1 MKKLL
6 AALSAAGLLSLGITS
21 ALGATAA
28 TASVRPSTKA
38 KPMAIT
44 VNKTT
49 AISST
54 KNTTFTIKV
63 THAGANDTLEYGV
76 CNEDASQTN
85 PLDDLGADACQG
97 AQFGAASATGTATLT
112 DVFTPGQQGNN
123 PLSTCPQSQA
133 QYGLGITCIVA
144 VADIVNGMTADATLY
159 FAPAAAKVTGQ
170 GANGTITN
178 ATITLKSGFE
188 VIGLVG
194 SSPATLTGP
203 CQPFSGTVAGG
214 AAAWTAAP
222 LCDDADNAPAGVGGP
237 YAAGIGFAAGEAVKA
252 YNGATLLAGAQANAD
267 SPNPVTN
274 AGGVTI
280 VLPSLPYNT
289 STGTTY
295 HITLKGTGYPTS
307 PSNASKVKIVVTVKI
322 SKTGKAT

>member
-6 AALSAAGLLSLGITS
+6 AALSAAGLVSLGITS
-21 ALGATAA
+21 VLGATAA
-28 TASVRPSTKA
+28 RASVRPHTA

-54 KNTTFTIKV
+54 KATTFKIKV
-63 THAGANDTLEYGV
+63 THAGNNDTLEYGV
-76 CNEDASQTN
+76 CNEDASLTN
-85 PLDDLGADACQG
+85 PLLDLGAEACSSP
-97 AQFGAASATGTATLT
+97 QFGAASGTGTASLT
-112 DVFTPGQQGNN
+112 DVFTPGQQGSST
-123 PLSTCPQSQA
+123 LSGCPQSQA

-144 VADIVNGMTADATLY
+144 VADLVNGMTADASLY

-170 GANGTITN
+170 GSAGSISN

-188 VIGLVG
+188 VVGLVG
-194 SSPATLTGP
+194 NTIAGLAGP

-214 AAAWTAAP
+214 AVAWTAVP

-237 YAAGIGFAAGEAVKA
+237 YPAGVGFAAGEAVDA
-252 YNGATLLAGAQANAD
+252 YNGATLIAGAQANGDA
-267 SPNPVTN
+267 PTPVAN

-280 VLPSLPYNT
+280 TLPTLPYNT

-295 HITLKGTGYPTS
+295 KITLKGSGYPTS
-307 PSNASKVKIVVTVKI
+307 PSNASKVKITVTVKI